1 VHVARMA
8 GVPPEVVQRAEQI
21 LREFERRGVQGAFQ
35 PPTSDAPTIRTKK
48 LQLTLFEAEEHP
60 VLEALRTLDITT
72 LSPVEALL
80 KLDELKRRL
89 ES

>member
-1 VHVARMA
+1 MA

-21 LREFERRGVQGAFQ
+21 LREFERRGVQGATQ
-35 PPTSDAPTIRTKK
+35 PPASDAPTVRTKK
-48 LQLTLFEAEEHP
+48 LQLTLFEAEAHP
-60 VLEALRTLDITT
+60 VLEALRALDITT

-80 KLDELKRRL
+80 KLDELKRKL